1 MEDKSKARESAE
13 FSAKS
18 VEDALSAAAA
28 HFGVTSDALT
38 YDVLRDST
46 RSILGLVR
54 TGEVTIRATAP
65 AAEAPVQA
73 TQEDPL
79 APTDTGTNVDEARAD
94 VAEATVPGDEVEE
107 AIKDEDEVEVGE
119 DDARFERNP
128 PELKEVASEVVATLL
143 DKMGVLAAVEVV
155 DRGGALDPSSGDVTP
170 LTLNLV
176 GDDLGLLIGRRGET
190 LRDLQFISRLIISR
204 KLKIW
209 PNLVIDVESYK
220 ARRVEALQSLAERMA
235 DQVRRTGR
243 RVTMEPMAAHE
254 RRIIHITLRDDP
266 DVYTESTGQDDRR
279 KVQILPK

>member
-1 MEDKSKARESAE
+1 MEDRNRARKSAE

-18 VEDALSAAAA
+18 VEDALSAAAQY
-28 HFGVTSDALT
+28 FGVASDTLT
-38 YDVLRDST
+38 YDVTRDST

-54 TGEVTIRATAP
+54 TGEVTIRVTAPMTEETPQTTAAEPAAP
-65 AAEAPVQA
+65 AATETAADEAPQA
-73 TQEDPL
+73 
-79 APTDTGTNVDEARAD
+79 APETTAAI
-94 VAEATVPGDEVEE
+94 AEADDDIEE
-107 AIKDEDEVEVGE
+107 EETER
-119 DDARFERNP
+119 DARLERNP
-128 PELKEVASEVVATLL
+128 PELEGVASEVVATLL

-155 DRGGALDPSSGDVTP
+155 DRGGSIDEASGDVTP

-176 GDDLGLLIGRRGET
+176 GDDLGLLVGRRGET

-209 PNLVIDVESYK
+209 PNVVIDVENYK
-220 ARRVEALQSLAERMA
+220 ARRVDALQSLAERMA

-243 RVTMEPMAAHE
+243 QVTMEPMAAHE
-254 RRIIHITLRDDP
+254 RRIIHIALRDDP